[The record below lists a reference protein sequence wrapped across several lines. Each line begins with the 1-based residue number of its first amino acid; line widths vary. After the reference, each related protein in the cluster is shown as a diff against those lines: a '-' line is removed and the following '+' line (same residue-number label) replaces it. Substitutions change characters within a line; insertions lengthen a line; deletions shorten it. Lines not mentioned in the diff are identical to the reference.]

1 MVKNI
6 NNKGSV
12 IIINMTNKKDQI
24 GYDINEKDID
34 SVIRFLKINDPQNAT
49 PERAIAFLA
58 STKLNFRK
66 NNEKDFGDNLINLYN
81 EFKKNL

>member
-1 MVKNI
+1 MDMK
-6 NNKGSV
+6 
-12 IIINMTNKKDQI
+12 NKKDQI

-34 SVIRFLKINDPQNAT
+34 GVIRFLKINDPENAT

-58 STKLNFRK
+58 STKLNIRK
-66 NNEKDFGDNLINLYN
+66 NNEKDFGDNLIELYS

>member
-1 MVKNI
+1 MKDI
-6 NNKGSV
+6 NNIGGV
-12 IIINMTNKKDQI
+12 IIMHMANKKDQI

-34 SVIRFLKINDPQNAT
+34 GVIRFLKINDPKNAT

-66 NNEKDFGDNLINLYN
+66 NTENDFGDNFINLYN
-81 EFKKNL
+81 EFKKSL

>member
-1 MVKNI
+1 MKNI
-6 NNKGSV
+6 NNIGGV
-12 IIINMTNKKDQI
+12 IIMHMANKKDQI

-34 SVIRFLKINDPQNAT
+34 GVIRFLKINDPKNAS

-66 NNEKDFGDNLINLYN
+66 STDKDFGDNLINLYN
-81 EFKKNL
+81 EFKKSL

>member
-1 MVKNI
+1 MEDI
-6 NNKGSV
+6 SIKGGV
-12 IIINMTNKKDQI
+12 IIMDMINKKDQI

-34 SVIRFLKINDPQNAT
+34 GVIRFLKINDPKNAT

-66 NNEKDFGDNLINLYN
+66 NNEKDFGDNLIDLYN

>member
-1 MVKNI
+1 MNNI
-6 NNKGSV
+6 NYIGGD
-12 IIINMTNKKDQI
+12 IIMDMDNNKDQI

-34 SVIRFLKINDPQNAT
+34 GIIRFLKIHDPENAT

-66 NNEKDFGDNLINLYN
+66 NNEKDFGDKLIDLYN

>member
-1 MVKNI
+1 MH
-6 NNKGSV
+6 
-12 IIINMTNKKDQI
+12 MANKKNQI

-34 SVIRFLKINDPQNAT
+34 GVIRFLKINDPKNAT

-58 STKLNFRK
+58 STKFNFRK
-66 NNEKDFGDNLINLYN
+66 NNEKDFGDNLISLYN

>member
-1 MVKNI
+1 MKNI
-6 NNKGSV
+6 NNKGGV
-12 IIINMTNKKDQI
+12 IIMDMVNKKDQI

-34 SVIRFLKINDPQNAT
+34 GVIRFLKINDPKNAT

-58 STKLNFRK
+58 SAKLNFRK
-66 NNEKDFGDNLINLYN
+66 NNEKDFGDNLIDLYN

>member
-1 MVKNI
+1 MKNI
-6 NNKGSV
+6 NNKGGV
-12 IIINMTNKKDQI
+12 IIMDMVNKKDQI

-34 SVIRFLKINDPQNAT
+34 GVIRFLKINDPKNAT

-66 NNEKDFGDNLINLYN
+66 NNEKDFGDNLIDLYN